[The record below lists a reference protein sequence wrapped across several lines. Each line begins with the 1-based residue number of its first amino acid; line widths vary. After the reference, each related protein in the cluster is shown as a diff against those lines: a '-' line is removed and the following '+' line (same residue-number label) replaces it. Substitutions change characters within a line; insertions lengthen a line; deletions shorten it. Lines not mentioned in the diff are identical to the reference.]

1 MTRKVL
7 CLGAFGLALAAAFS
21 ANAATDDASSR
32 RVTTVAVSAGQGG
45 TILVQV
51 PQEPRPARS
60 DAPYALTGA
69 KQQDSQGRWILMRA
83 GQSDFHWVRLGE

>member
-1 MTRKVL
+1 L
-7 CLGAFGLALAAAFS
+7 
-21 ANAATDDASSR
+21 
-32 RVTTVAVSAGQGG
+32 

-60 DAPYALTGA
+60 DTPYALTGA
-69 KQQDSQGRWILMRA
+69 KQDSQGRWILMRV